1 MTSIRLPEA
10 DELQLNEVRQRMKR
24 YESHPLIE
32 ERSQD
37 RGRYTKHPR
46 DQTTEGERG
55 RVQSQDHHS
64 PAGEKGETGSQA
76 GGASAHQLAS
86 SVTAEKDG
94 WIR

>member
-1 MTSIRLPEA
+1 MTSIRLPA
-10 DELQLNEVRQRMKR
+10 TDELQLNEVGQRMKR

-64 PAGEKGETGSQA
+64 PAGEKSEAGSQA
-76 GGASAHQLAS
+76 GGASTYQFAT
-86 SVTAEKDG
+86 SVTATQDG